1 MKTTRKFVNK
11 KLYRLQKKL
20 RPCVHAFDSL
30 EKDAGIIGVFK
41 REAATRTIMRIL
53 LILEEITEISDKVLD
68 RNACERV
75 ERNMSMNGVEQGATF
90 LSHRRRLCWRSR
102 LLVDASRSNAQG
114 EHL

>member
-1 MKTTRKFVNK
+1 MRH
-11 KLYRLQKKL
+11 
-20 RPCVHAFDSL
+20 CVHAFDSL

-41 REAATRTIMRIL
+41 REAATRTMVRIL

-75 ERNMSMNGVEQGATF
+75 ERNMSMNARNRARHSSVIVGVSAGN
-90 LSHRRRLCWRSR
+90 C
-102 LLVDASRSNAQG
+102 LLTDASRSNAQG

>member
-1 MKTTRKFVNK
+1 M
-11 KLYRLQKKL
+11 
-20 RPCVHAFDSL
+20 RPRVHVFDSI
-30 EKDAGIIGVFK
+30 EKDAGIIGLFG
-41 REAATRTIMRIL
+41 REAVMRTIARIL

-75 ERNMSMNGVEQGATF
+75 ERNMSMNARNRARHSSVIVGVSAG
-90 LSHRRRLCWRSR
+90 SR